1 MPPCLG
7 VVKRMATAEMFRK
20 VKEFVTIQEQ
30 LGYRWVHVHAS
41 TPCSSGSPVKN
52 FSASQL
58 NLLFSRKCSLS
69 GNNENKNG
77 GSLHSERT
85 PIPISCRNSFVEIF
99 GYNSNTDSGFT
110 LVCFFFN
117 ASTLVCPI
125 RHHIFLN
132 WQFLLLYLQ
141 NSNPHPIACYVRTFV
156 SHSKRRYGN
165 IHFRAYGEHVLW
177 LTVNLPC
184 GPSFGVDNS
193 LGVNSWKWCRMV

>member
-1 MPPCLG
+1 MLFNHRVDQKHDIAFVEGCCDEFGLREACRVACMPPCLG

-20 VKEFVTIQEQ
+20 AKEFVTIQEQ

-41 TPCSSGSPVKN
+41 TPCSSGSPLKN

-132 WQFLLLYLQ
+132 
-141 NSNPHPIACYVRTFV
+141 
-156 SHSKRRYGN
+156 
-165 IHFRAYGEHVLW
+165 
-177 LTVNLPC
+177 
-184 GPSFGVDNS
+184 
-193 LGVNSWKWCRMV
+193 